1 MKSWFGGSYSE
12 SGSPNGFGYSL
23 FGINILSPNFLNRII
38 LKNPW
43 KMIWKGKNDEK
54 WFFSSHAVILWA
66 RLLEDL
72 GKQKKIYSPGCLQL
86 LENLVSGGLYGN
98 RYTNITQFT
107 LIFVFSPSSSKLYIL
122 TYTWYMRPR
131 QMSKSDWN

>member
-1 MKSWFGGSYSE
+1 
-12 SGSPNGFGYSL
+12 
-23 FGINILSPNFLNRII
+23 
-38 LKNPW
+38 
-43 KMIWKGKNDEK
+43 MIWKGKNDEK

-72 GKQKKIYSPGCLQL
+72 GKQKKNYIRLVVIQL

-107 LIFVFSPSSSKLYIL
+107 LIFVFSPSYSKLYIL

-131 QMSKSDWN
+131 QMSKSELN